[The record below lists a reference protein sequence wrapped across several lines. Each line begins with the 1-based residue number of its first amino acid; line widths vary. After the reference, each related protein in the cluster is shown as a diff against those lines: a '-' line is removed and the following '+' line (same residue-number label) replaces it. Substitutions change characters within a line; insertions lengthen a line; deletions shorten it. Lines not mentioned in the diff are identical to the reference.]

1 MPTDKPGVTTYLN
14 PGLYEKLLEL
24 KERSGAKSLSQ
35 TVEEILKDYF
45 SSAITSTL
53 SSALFL
59 EQQRQLVQQI
69 TWLTENYQT
78 LQESV
83 TDLQRMVLA
92 GANASPS
99 GLTQMNLLSQE
110 FTAKQ
115 VAQQLAKQKKESGLI
130 RGKHYLRSS
139 DQLQITSNSTIET
152 IKQGLTGTQLA
163 NRLKVH
169 SSNLSRK
176 RSHSS
181 FSDWSQQLDPD
192 DIGWQYNSLVRRFY
206 PADLIHLDRRDSE
219 IPSQDSQ

>member
-1 MPTDKPGVTTYLN
+1 MPTDKPGVTTYLD

-24 KERSGAKSLSQ
+24 KERSGAKSLSH
-35 TVEEILKDYF
+35 TVEEILKEYF
-45 SSAITSTL
+45 SSALASTL
-53 SSALFL
+53 ASALFL

-69 TWLTENYQT
+69 TWLTENYRT

-92 GANASPS
+92 GANAAQS
-99 GLTQMNLLSQE
+99 GSTQINLLSQE
-110 FTAKQ
+110 FTARQ
-115 VAQQLAKQKKESGLI
+115 VAQQLAKQKGESDLM
-130 RGKHYLRSS
+130 RGRRYLRSS
-139 DQLQITSNSTIET
+139 DPSQIASNLAIEA

-169 SSNLSRK
+169 SSSLSRK

-192 DIGWQYNSLVRRFY
+192 HIGWQYNFLVRKFY
-206 PADLIHLDRRDSE
+206 PADLIHLDKRDSE
-219 IPSQDSQ
+219 IPSQDSP